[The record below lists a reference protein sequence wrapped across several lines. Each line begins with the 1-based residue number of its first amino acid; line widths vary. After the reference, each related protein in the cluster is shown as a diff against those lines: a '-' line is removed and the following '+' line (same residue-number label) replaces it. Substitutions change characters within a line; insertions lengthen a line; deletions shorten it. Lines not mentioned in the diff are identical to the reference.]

1 MYITMEVRKEGY
13 IPYLVHLNPST
24 TTETEREPNYSEQ
37 DAPIMES
44 HISLCNVD
52 AYSYVRYLSQKA
64 HWGLFLL
71 LLSRKVIPY

>member
-1 MYITMEVRKEGY
+1 MEVRKEGY

-52 AYSYVRYLSQKA
+52 A
-64 HWGLFLL
+64 
-71 LLSRKVIPY
+71 